1 MQKIQIGLKVR
12 LSWKSQGIEN
22 QSALRRSE
30 SNAGQSVGF
39 FGLCGGYGRREK
51 GDDSGE
57 VFKGARFLS
66 SVSGLLFPNK
76 PRRDGGGD
84 RDLALSVHIFRLSSL
99 LFFFL
104 FFFFICS
111 FIFSP

>member
-12 LSWKSQGIEN
+12 LSWKSLGIEN

-39 FGLCGGYGRREK
+39 FGLCGGYGRRKK

-99 LFFFL
+99 LFFF
-104 FFFFICS
+104 FFYL
-111 FIFSP
+111 